1 MDWIFVNCS
10 REIDDTAF
18 VYKLTFADDSF
29 YFGYKTFLTSRNKET
44 NWSAYNS
51 SSRTVHKMLSSMP
64 LKSKEI
70 LKCFKISSDALVFEN
85 ELITKYL
92 GTFGCINQ
100 QHSPVVSVK
109 SEKARRQALSIHRL
123 IDWRNEEYRQN
134 ISSKISESVKRLWEN
149 PEYRSKCV
157 AAAKSRVRTK
167 TGPMAETAK
176 RKLSVSLSDKWKDPE
191 YIAKQ
196 KIKDESRRKGYNSWR
211 ENMSDDD
218 KAELYSRMSMA
229 QKGKPKSEEHKA
241 KLRGKRAPW
250 SDERKKA
257 HSIAMKAAKSKKTAV
272 LKPT

>member
-44 NWSAYNS
+44 NWSTYNS

-123 IDWRNEEYRQN
+123 IDWRNEEIDKTYHRKYR
-134 ISSKISESVKRLWEN
+134 KV
-149 PEYRSKCV
+149 
-157 AAAKSRVRTK
+157 
-167 TGPMAETAK
+167 
-176 RKLSVSLSDKWKDPE
+176 LSDCGRIPSTVQNALLQLNRE
-191 YIAKQ
+191 LGPKQ
-196 KIKDESRRKGYNSWR
+196 DLWLKQLNVSYRYRYQTN
-211 ENMSDDD
+211 
-218 KAELYSRMSMA
+218 
-229 QKGKPKSEEHKA
+229 GKTP
-241 KLRGKRAPW
+241 
-250 SDERKKA
+250 
-257 HSIAMKAAKSKKTAV
+257 SI
-272 LKPT
+272 